1 LLTDITSRVLS
12 NESSRTQRVLISVE
26 RPGAVRIAPR
36 RIPPVVS
43 LPGGPVSSQA
53 GPVASTRRHTS
64 AAVVDSYQFL
74 DLLDVDGCVN
84 GLRRKEALTL
94 RIPTF
99 RQGPRSACISATSR
113 ADRVERRVAPPAG
126 QESSVGS
133 SHGPRQTYTDRILQ

>member
-1 LLTDITSRVLS
+1 M
-12 NESSRTQRVLISVE
+12 LISVE

-53 GPVASTRRHTS
+53 GPVRPRGGTPVRRSPTT
-64 AAVVDSYQFL
+64 YQFL

-84 GLRRKEALTL
+84 GLRRKVALTL
-94 RIPTF
+94 RIPTL